1 MKLIDMHCD
10 TIGKIMDLD
19 KKGNLGENFCSV
31 TISEMK
37 RAKSLAQFFACF
49 TYLGDYIDNGGYD
62 ACYVH
67 ALDIHHTYADDKL
80 SLLPLIFSVYGFR

>member
-37 RAKSLAQFFACF
+37 RAKSLAPKCWQNRSAA
-49 TYLGDYIDNGGYD
+49 THNSE
-62 ACYVH
+62 
-67 ALDIHHTYADDKL
+67 DIA
-80 SLLPLIFSVYGFR
+80 GRR